1 MQTQRPQQ
9 PQQLHQPQGSKQ
21 SFYEKLIREPKKVTW
36 FHIFP
41 GMFQRHSQKDADY
54 AMIAGTT
61 LDSVNDEMGMLQ
73 KWQRPWLFRRM
84 LLAGAGIFAVLA
96 SAILLLIAVNGM
108 CELPALDLL
117 YMVLLPCIV
126 PVALMVFFWE
136 MNAPRN
142 ITLMDMMRYFFTGGV
157 LSILATIL
165 LNNVTGPTAVF
176 LAPVT
181 EEPAKLLASLLFLRM
196 LQKKKGK
203 VYGLTGL
210 AVGAAVGAGFAAFE
224 SAQYAYNAY
233 CSAIIG
239 MGEPEVVA
247 AAVYELMYVGA
258 IYFDMTSFLCVTY
271 SILLRSLCAI
281 CGHVLY
287 CAPYAGMAALY
298 MGEGMSA
305 KKALTKPGLWIC
317 FAISFFSHMIW
328 NGLEINIWLLLAGI
342 TLVLWVTAGQ
352 IMRLSFAQ
360 LAARVPVSGNAAA
373 KVTSLRIQG
382 VSGVHGGI
390 SFQITRNEILV
401 GSDAACRLNYP
412 INTPGIAPQHCKL
425 LVQNGAVYLADL
437 GSQSGTWLNGV
448 KCRPSTGYLL
458 KSGDTFYLG
467 SPDQSFRVL

>member
-1 MQTQRPQQ
+1 MQTQQPQQ
-9 PQQLHQPQGSKQ
+9 PQQPQGSGQ
-21 SFYEKLIREPKKVTW
+21 AFYKKLIHEPKKVTW
-36 FHIFP
+36 FQIFQ

-73 KWQRPWLFRRM
+73 KWQRPWLFRRV
-84 LLAGAGIFAVLA
+84 LLAGAGIFAVLFC
-96 SAILLLIAVNGM
+96 AILLLVLINGY
-108 CELPALDLL
+108 CSVAALSLL
-117 YMVLLPCIV
+117 YMVLMPCIV

-142 ITLMDMMRYFFTGGV
+142 VTLMDMMRYFFAGGV
-157 LSILATIL
+157 LSILATML
-165 LNNVTGPTAVF
+165 FTNLTGSYAAF

-181 EEPAKLLASLLFLRM
+181 EEPAKLLASLFFLRL

-224 SAQYAYNAY
+224 SAQYAYGAY
-233 CSAIIG
+233 CDVIVSL
-239 MGEPEVVA
+239 GEPEAVA
-247 AAVYELMYVGA
+247 AAVYELMRTGS
-258 IYFDMTSFLCVTY
+258 IFFNDLSFLGVTI
-271 SILLRSLCAI
+271 SILLRSLCSI
-281 CGHVLY
+281 CMHVLY

-298 MGEGMSA
+298 MGEGMSV
-305 KKALTKPGLWIC
+305 KKALTKPGVWVC
-317 FAISFFSHMIW
+317 FAISFFVHMIW
-328 NGLEINIWLLLAGI
+328 NGIAINLWLKLAAA
-342 TLVLWVTAGQ
+342 TLVLWATAGQ
-352 IMRLSFAQ
+352 VMRLSFAQ
-360 LAARVPVSGNAAA
+360 LAARVPASGNAAPP
-373 KVTSLRIQG
+373 VTSTSMRIQG

-390 SFQITRNEILV
+390 SFQITSSEVLV

-448 KCRPSTGYLL
+448 RCRPSTGYLL

-467 SPDQSFRVL
+467 SPDQSFRIL